1 MLEEKKKAITESAKK
16 LAEMNFGNNVPA
28 VIGEVKAK
36 AEQIYGEAQ
45 SNPKLAMLRLLRSMD
60 IEGLKG
66 LTTYNTNK
74 VEQRAE
80 QVCLKLMT
88 SAIPSFAKISDD
100 IDNAKQTILQI
111 INMVFVANF
120 FKTNSTW
127 DWKGF
132 EKVVEVEVGVKETSM
147 SLATSSGATPGVDEV
162 AEVLANTRME

>member
-1 MLEEKKKAITESAKK
+1 MWLDLTRLWITSIWLDYQFVICESRF
-16 LAEMNFGNNVPA
+16 LAVWSSCDYASLIHNTW
-28 VIGEVKAK
+28 I
-36 AEQIYGEAQ
+36 Q
-45 SNPKLAMLRLLRSMD
+45 SSHD
-60 IEGLKG
+60 ESISEGLKG
-66 LTTYNTNK
+66 LTAYNTNK

-111 INMVFVANF
+111 INMVFMANF

-132 EKVVEVEVGVKETSM
+132 EKLVEVEVGVNSIY
-147 SLATSSGATPGVDEV
+147 L
-162 AEVLANTRME
+162 AEVLNTLLLSINNHYYSHL

>member
-45 SNPKLAMLRLLRSMD
+45 SNPKLAMLHLLRSMD

-80 QVCLKLMT
+80 AGLLEADDFGYSKLC
-88 SAIPSFAKISDD
+88 K
-100 IDNAKQTILQI
+100 NQ
-111 INMVFVANF
+111 
-120 FKTNSTW
+120 
-127 DWKGF
+127 
-132 EKVVEVEVGVKETSM
+132 
-147 SLATSSGATPGVDEV
+147 
-162 AEVLANTRME
+162 R